1 MITLTETQLGLGA
14 LGLFAW
20 IARNFY
26 MGIIRRIE
34 RLESETVNKDC
45 HNQCTSEKE
54 KMNELLLTEI
64 RGLRDDFKDKSTIV
78 IDAVKK
84 R

>member
-1 MITLTETQLGLGA
+1 
-14 LGLFAW
+14 
-20 IARNFY
+20 
-26 MGIIRRIE
+26 
-34 RLESETVNKDC
+34 
-45 HNQCTSEKE
+45 
-54 KMNELLLTEI
+54 MNELLLTEI